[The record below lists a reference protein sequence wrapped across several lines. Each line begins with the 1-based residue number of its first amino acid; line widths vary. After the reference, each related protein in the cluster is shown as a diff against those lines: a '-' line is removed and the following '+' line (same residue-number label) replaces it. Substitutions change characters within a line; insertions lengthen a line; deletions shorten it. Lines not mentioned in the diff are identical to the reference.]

1 MNTVLRVLPK
11 RLPIASGLRSNKV
24 FQLAENQNHIQ
35 RLITTL
41 APPIS
46 IDARME
52 RSQKIFINMC
62 KDIEINSI
70 TPISRL
76 QEKLL
81 SGFEK
86 DEVDYQLESAEI
98 KELIALSCTDDEID
112 VLAAIVRKH
121 ALRQIHKHKLNYG
134 KYFISLLVSLK
145 KTDKIIE
152 LIRQKENNIIFRH
165 HSTLE
170 IILHYLLSEKLYKEL
185 SEVLVERLSKYFR
198 IVNKQT
204 SENSGDHE
212 NIQNLK
218 KISHIPFS
226 HMEMYTKALM
236 LQNNEKSYFMFK
248 ELVDYIYKN
257 DGECSK
263 HTVLRLLYFS
273 IIKRHYTFGFDI
285 FYTDLFEKDET
296 LKMNLFIMLHSR
308 ANKEEYVI
316 KNLKNIFN
324 KNQQIYPFTLS
335 IIREDIKYFKASA
348 DYKNNI
354 DLAYKR
360 ALRNNLLTT
369 KDFPDIVYN
378 LPEDSPEI
386 FALKTGR
393 DELEINDLRDDNKVK
408 EKSLKKYTKKDQ
420 HIDSAQ

>member
-1 MNTVLRVLPK
+1 MNTVLRFLPK
-11 RLPIASGLRSNKV
+11 KLSGGSGLAKLFPLV
-24 FQLAENQNHIQ
+24 EGQHIQ
-35 RLITTL
+35 RLVTTL

-46 IDARME
+46 IDDRME
-52 RSQKIFINMC
+52 KTQKIFINMC
-62 KDIEINSI
+62 KDIETNSI

-86 DEVDYQLESAEI
+86 DEVDYQLESSEI
-98 KELIALSCTDDEID
+98 KELIALSCTDEEID
-112 VLAAIVRKH
+112 VLATIVRKH
-121 ALRQIHKHKLNYG
+121 ALRQINKHKLNYG

-152 LIRQKENNIIFRH
+152 LVKARENNILFRH

-170 IILHYLLSEKLYKEL
+170 IILHYLLSEKLYQEL

-204 SENSGDHE
+204 NENSDNIE
-212 NIQNLK
+212 NTQNLK

-226 HMEMYTKALM
+226 HMEMYTRGLL
-236 LQNNEKSYFMFK
+236 LQNTEKSYFMFK

-285 FYTDLFEKDET
+285 FYTDLFEKDEV
-296 LKMNLFIMLHSR
+296 LKLNLFIMLHSR
-308 ANKEEYVI
+308 GNKEEYVI

-324 KNQQIYPFTLS
+324 RNQSIYPFTFG
-335 IIREDIKYFKASA
+335 IIREDIKYFKSSEI
-348 DYKNNI
+348 YKNNI

-360 ALRNNLLTT
+360 ALRNNLLSK

-386 FALKTGR
+386 FALKIAR
-393 DELEINDLRDDNKVK
+393 DEIEMNTLSDDNKSK
-408 EKSLKKYTKKDQ
+408 DRTLKKFSKKNQ
-420 HIDSAQ
+420 ESFDSSQ